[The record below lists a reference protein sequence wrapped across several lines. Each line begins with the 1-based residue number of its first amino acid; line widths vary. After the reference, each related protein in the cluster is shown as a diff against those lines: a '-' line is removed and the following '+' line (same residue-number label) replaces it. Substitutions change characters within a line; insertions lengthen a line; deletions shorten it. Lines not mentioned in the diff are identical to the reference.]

1 MEMRNIGALPV
12 SVVGLGCNNFGMTID
27 AEASRTVVDAALDA
41 GINYFDTA
49 DIYGGGKS
57 EEYLGAALAGRRDRA
72 VIASK
77 FGHAKFLPEGQRGG
91 DPSWIRRSIEA
102 SLQRLDT
109 DRIDHYQIHTPDP
122 HTPQA
127 ETLGT
132 LGELVEEGKVLEIGC
147 SNFSAEMVD
156 ATVDAAAEAAVGNYV
171 SVQNHYSV
179 LTRDVEEEGV
189 LAACDRAGMAVVPFF
204 PLESGLLTGKYSGE
218 ARPEGAR
225 LTTMK
230 GRTWERF
237 LREENLAA
245 VDRLTDY
252 AGEQGRSIL
261 ELAMGWLVS
270 NPMVASVICGATKP
284 PQVAA
289 NVAAAGWTMTSDQR
303 AEIAALA

>member
-27 AEASRTVVDAALDA
+27 AEASRAVVEAALDA

-57 EEYLGAALAGRRDRA
+57 EEFLGAALDGRRDRA

-77 FGHAKFLPEGQRGG
+77 FGHAKFLPEGQQGG
-91 DPSWIRRSIEA
+91 DPAWVRRCVDR
-102 SLQRLDT
+102 SLRRLGT
-109 DRIDHYQIHTPDP
+109 DRIDHYMIHTPDP

-127 ETLGT
+127 ETLGA
-132 LGELVEEGKVLEIGC
+132 LAELVEEGKVLEIGC
-147 SNFSAEMVD
+147 SNFTADLVD
-156 ATVDAAAEAAVGNYV
+156 ASVDAAAEVRVGNYA

-179 LTRDVEEEGV
+179 LTRDVEDAGV
-189 LAACDRAGMAVVPFF
+189 LDACSRAGMAVVPFF
-204 PLESGLLTGKYSGE
+204 PLESGLLTGKYSE
-218 ARPEGAR
+218 AARPDGAR

-230 GRTWERF
+230 GGTWDRF
-237 LREENLAA
+237 LRQENLAA
-245 VDRLTDY
+245 VDRLTVY
-252 AGEQGRSIL
+252 ATERGRSIL

-270 NPMVASVICGATKP
+270 NPAVASVIAGATKP
-284 PQVAA
+284 SQVAD
-289 NVAAAGWTMTSDQR
+289 NVAAVNWTMSPAQR